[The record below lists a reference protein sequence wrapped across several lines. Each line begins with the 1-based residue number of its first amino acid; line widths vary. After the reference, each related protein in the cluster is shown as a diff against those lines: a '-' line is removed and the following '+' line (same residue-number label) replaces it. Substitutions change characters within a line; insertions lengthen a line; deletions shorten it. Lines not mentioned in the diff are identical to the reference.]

1 MKERAGKAIF
11 AAGSGLVSVSEVLDN
26 LEAEAKQIW
35 IKRAGGSQDYQ
46 VASRAYE
53 EARIRFKAA
62 QIKPA
67 ARNPLY
73 KP

>member
-53 EARIRFKAA
+53 EARSRCCVMTALSRHK
-62 QIKPA
+62 
-67 ARNPLY
+67 R
-73 KP
+73 